1 MQEINIE
8 IPIIYNWQVNNHNF
22 NNKFKGSAQCGPTST
37 CQMLSAFIKEAS
49 SDTFVK
55 EFIEKIDK
63 DWLNEKV
70 KNRLSASQ
78 FNYKPSI
85 DYFLK
90 KYNINK
96 QAIVVQGGGTIEN
109 VIHALKLGSPIMAST
124 MLTGDGHYITINGVE
139 INENKKVFKVKDPYG
154 LFDFKLKKYVKI
166 VDGAGDTEYKIDDL
180 SPYMDKSSMAV
191 TKKKGYRFIW
201 IG

>member
-1 MQEINIE
+1 MEEIE
-8 IPIIYNWQVNNHNF
+8 IEVPIVYNWQVNNYNF

-55 EFIEKIDK
+55 EFIEKIDG
-63 DWLNEKV
+63 DWLSGKV

-78 FNYKPSI
+78 FNYKPTI
-85 DYFLK
+85 DHFLK

-96 QAIVVQGGGTIEN
+96 QAIVIQGGGTIED
-109 VIHALKLGSPIMAST
+109 VVHALKLGSPIMAST
-124 MLTGDGHYITINGVE
+124 MLTGDGHYITING
-139 INENKKVFKVKDPYG
+139 IDLKRNVFKVKDPFG
-154 LFDFKLKKYVKI
+154 LFDFKTKKYIKVA
-166 VDGAGDTEYKIDDL
+166 DGVGDTEYDIIDL
-180 SPYMDKSSMAV
+180 SVYMDKSSMAV